1 MIPKAI
7 LSFFLVPT
15 ACTLP
20 HLPMLNIAL
29 IVIGA
34 VLLLLGIVVTIILT
48 MIAVYCSEL
57 CQLHV
62 YCRSGIFHV
71 MKFLCLKC
79 DLGYP

>member
-20 HLPMLNIAL
+20 HLPMSNIAL

-34 VLLLLGIVVTIILT
+34 VLLLLGIVITIILT
-48 MIAVYCSEL
+48 MIAVLCSEL
-57 CQLHV
+57 CQYDTL
-62 YCRSGIFHV
+62 SGQISIVPFY
-71 MKFLCLKC
+71 LTI
-79 DLGYP
+79 